1 LSATKPPNGADGTF
15 TRVDARFV
23 GAPSFK
29 SWPRMRCQKI
39 LGNAERMVILANKA
53 LIDEYRLDRTQTREV
68 SSAQERHQRR

>member
-1 LSATKPPNGADGTF
+1 
-15 TRVDARFV
+15 
-23 GAPSFK
+23 
-29 SWPRMRCQKI
+29 MRCQKI